1 MHINYAIINLWDKE
15 KEEISWM
22 KFWIGVGVA
31 SMMGLISWFVNNY
44 EQADIIMLSL
54 DILSVVVIAV
64 FIVLLNNAAIKKI
77 RNLENL

>member
-1 MHINYAIINLWDKE
+1 
-15 KEEISWM
+15 M